1 MIRLWRTLRDAVAA
15 ISILLLA
22 LLIVAKLDGS
32 RERGFS
38 GAFSAIDGD
47 TLMTEEG
54 RARLEGLDAPEIS
67 QMCRRSGEDWPCG
80 AAARQRLSSMASIP
94 DFGCRGSATDRYGR
108 WLVRCRAAG
117 ADVNATLVREGF
129 AVSYG
134 AYAAEEAAARRERV
148 GIWVGSFER
157 PQDWRRVHQADVAGD
172 EFTVPGRGF
181 FAFIRRF
188 FGVN

>member
-1 MIRLWRTLRDAVAA
+1 MIRLWRTLRDTVAV

-22 LLIVAKLDGS
+22 LLIMAKLDGS
-32 RERGFS
+32 RERDFS

-80 AAARQRLSSMASIP
+80 AVARQRLSSMASTP
-94 DFGCRGSATDRYGR
+94 DFGCKGSATDRYGR
-108 WLVRCRAAG
+108 WLVRCRATG

-134 AYAAEEAAARRERV
+134 AYAAEEASARRERV
-148 GIWVGSFER
+148 GIWAGSFER
-157 PQDWRRVHQADVAGD
+157 PRDWRSVHQADVTGD
-172 EFTVPGRGF
+172 DPAIQGTGF
-181 FAFIRRF
+181 FAFLRRF
-188 FGVN
+188 FGIN